1 MENRTSAEEL
11 RRSAF
16 HRNNRIVLQTI
27 NVMREDYTPLESVAD
42 ALENTIGL
50 SDVTDCVNYLTESGY
65 IKLRIRGTQ
74 TTVTDL
80 ADAEFSKLSAKL
92 TAKGIQLLNG
102 KIKDPCIRE

>member
-16 HRNNRIVLQTI
+16 RRNNRIVLQTI

-42 ALENTIGL
+42 ALENTIEL
-50 SDVTDCVNYLTESGY
+50 ADVTDCVNYLTESGY

-74 TTVTDL
+74 TNVTDL
-80 ADAEFSKLSAKL
+80 AGAEFSQLGAKL
-92 TAKGIQLLNG
+92 TAKGIQFLNG
-102 KIKDPCIRE
+102 KIDDPCIRR

>member
-27 NVMREDYTPLESVAD
+27 NVMRADYTPLESVAD
-42 ALENTIGL
+42 ALENTISL

-74 TTVTDL
+74 TNVTDL
-80 ADAEFSKLSAKL
+80 ADAEFGRLSAKL

>member
-16 HRNNRIVLQTI
+16 RRNNRIVLQTI

-42 ALENTIGL
+42 ALENTIEL
-50 SDVTDCVNYLTESGY
+50 ADVTDCVNYLTESGY

-74 TTVTDL
+74 TNVTDL
-80 ADAEFSKLSAKL
+80 ADAEFDRLGAKL
-92 TAKGIQLLNG
+92 TAKGIQFLNG
-102 KIKDPCIRE
+102 KIDDPCIRR